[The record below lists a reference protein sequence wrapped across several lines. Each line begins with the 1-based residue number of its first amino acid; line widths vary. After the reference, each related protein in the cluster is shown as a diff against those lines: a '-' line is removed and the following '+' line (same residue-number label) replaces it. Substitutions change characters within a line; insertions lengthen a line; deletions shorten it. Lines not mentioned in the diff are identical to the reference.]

1 MTPGSIEG
9 RQERAKKG
17 SPWWQRKG
25 DQEQKGKWRAKKAV
39 TRSKEGGNLGPHQRW
54 RARAAEEQATKSKKG
69 VAGSKKAVTK
79 GGSDFNWS

>member
-17 SPWWQRKG
+17 SPWCQRKG

-39 TRSKEGGNLGPHQRW
+39 TRSKEGGNLGPHQ
-54 RARAAEEQATKSKKG
+54 
-69 VAGSKKAVTK
+69 VAGKSSGRTSNQEQERGRREQESGNQ
-79 GGSDFNWS
+79 GGE